1 MTWLTR
7 LALPA
12 VATLLAGSH
21 TGLSAQQLMA
31 DKSSIVFVVKQMGVP
46 VEGRFGAFKA
56 TLALDPKKPESGSVQ
71 LQIDLASAQIGDA
84 ETTQELRKPE
94 WFNTAKHNSASFSS
108 TAIKGLGRGKLEV
121 TGALS
126 IKGSSHNVVVPVT
139 LEQAAGFT
147 TANGQFTLKRID
159 YKVGEGEW
167 ADIAIVA
174 NDVQVRF
181 KLVLQGVAPL

>member
-12 VATLLAGSH
+12 VVTLLVFTHGA
-21 TGLSAQQLMA
+21 LCAQQLVA
-31 DKSSIVFVVKQMGVP
+31 DKSLITFVVRQMGVP
-46 VEGRFGAFKA
+46 VEGRFSAFKA
-56 TLALDPKKPESGSVQ
+56 TLAFDPKKPESGSVQ

-84 ETTQELRKPE
+84 ETTKELRKPE
-94 WFNTAKHNSASFSS
+94 WFNTARHNTASFGS
-108 TAIKGLGRGKLEV
+108 TAIKGLGGGKLEV
-121 TGALS
+121 IGALS

-139 LEQAAGFT
+139 LEQAAGLT

-159 YKVGEGEW
+159 YKIGEGEW